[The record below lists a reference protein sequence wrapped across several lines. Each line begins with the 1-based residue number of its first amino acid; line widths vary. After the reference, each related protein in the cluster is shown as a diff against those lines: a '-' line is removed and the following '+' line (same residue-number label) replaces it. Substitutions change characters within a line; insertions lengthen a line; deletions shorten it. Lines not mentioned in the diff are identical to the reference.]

1 MGRSHYLQGEFLL
14 IEGVFL
20 ATLTDLLR
28 HHTDLNDPARQHL
41 RRLVAIWGPLS
52 DLSFGDL
59 LLFTSAKDKRVLTVG
74 QVRPTTNQ
82 TLYRTDLVGLFSQD
96 RPFIRDVLDG
106 AGRTVVSVARVGIAE
121 PVRMEVVPVR
131 HNGTVVAALASEAVR
146 SPSRGPGELER
157 AYLGVVDQLFAM
169 VAHGSFPYAFDD
181 PTAEGSPRV
190 GDGVIVLKADG
201 VVGYTSPNAV
211 SALHRVGFHANAVGR
226 NITEIGL
233 PRDVLRTALGLGA
246 PLTHELERGES
257 VAIQLR
263 LLPLMN
269 DGRAAGALV
278 LMRDVSDIRRQE
290 RLLVSMDATIR
301 EIHHRVKNNLQTVSS
316 LLRMQGR
323 RVDEPAAKA
332 ALDEASR
339 RIRSIALVHEVL
351 SREGG
356 DDVQLN
362 DVLRP
367 VVQMV
372 QGALVDPEHPVTI
385 TVEGTGPIVTATTAS
400 SLAVVLSELIQN
412 AVEHGFVGAPSAAD
426 RSVVVRL
433 DLRGTK
439 LEVRVE
445 DNGVGLPEGFNID
458 TDPGL
463 GLTIIR
469 TLTTADLGGT
479 FEVIPNPDG
488 RGTAA
493 VLRVEL

>member
-1 MGRSHYLQGEFLL
+1 M
-14 IEGVFL
+14 
-20 ATLTDLLR
+20 
-28 HHTDLNDPARQHL
+28 
-41 RRLVAIWGPLS
+41 
-52 DLSFGDL
+52 
-59 LLFTSAKDKRVLTVG
+59 
-74 QVRPTTNQ
+74 
-82 TLYRTDLVGLFSQD
+82 
-96 RPFIRDVLDG
+96 
-106 AGRTVVSVARVGIAE
+106 
-121 PVRMEVVPVR
+121 
-131 HNGTVVAALASEAVR
+131 
-146 SPSRGPGELER
+146 
-157 AYLGVVDQLFAM
+157 
-169 VAHGSFPYAFDD
+169 
-181 PTAEGSPRV
+181 
-190 GDGVIVLKADG
+190 LKADG

-233 PRDVLRTALGLGA
+233 PRDVLRTAFGLGA

-385 TVEGTGPIVTATTAS
+385 TVEGTGPVVTATTAS

-412 AVEHGFVGAPSAAD
+412 AVEHGFVGAPSEAD

-463 GLTIIR
+463 GLTIVR

-488 RGTAA
+488 QGTAA